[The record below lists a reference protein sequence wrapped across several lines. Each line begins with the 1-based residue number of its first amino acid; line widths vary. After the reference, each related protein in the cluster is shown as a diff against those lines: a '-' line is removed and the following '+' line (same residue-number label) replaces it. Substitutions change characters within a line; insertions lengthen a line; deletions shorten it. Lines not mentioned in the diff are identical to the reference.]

1 MVEKV
6 GLILAYKL
14 KRTKPYV
21 DLHVTLLA
29 SQHQFEA
36 TPIESY
42 IFELVEL
49 STLGG

>member
-1 MVEKV
+1 MFYWFSY
-6 GLILAYKL
+6 IL
-14 KRTKPYV
+14 YV

-42 IFELVEL
+42 SFELVEL